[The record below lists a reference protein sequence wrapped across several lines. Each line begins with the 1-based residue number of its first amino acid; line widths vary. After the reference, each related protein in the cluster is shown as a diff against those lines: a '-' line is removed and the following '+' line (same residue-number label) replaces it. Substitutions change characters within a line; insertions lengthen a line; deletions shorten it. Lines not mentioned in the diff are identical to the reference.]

1 NWEIFV
7 HPDDSLT
14 FSIYEGDNGTAIQFR
29 GEHSAQY
36 NYKQKLFAR
45 RDTSLTPPSFH
56 YLKDLTKYINVLNE
70 WYKSRSI
77 FLENYSIH
85 YHLQKNFVH
94 YSKVNLK
101 YEYIYRLYKPFRSI
115 PIEKRKKKIESAH
128 YFDLAKHFEFK
139 QEKKDLFNPFISM
152 YSMLALT

>member
-1 NWEIFV
+1 NFEPEVLASKDIIEGEKIKLSFKINKPEKLTIMVLGSNWEIFV

-94 YSKVNLK
+94 YSKVNL
-101 YEYIYRLYKPFRSI
+101 
-115 PIEKRKKKIESAH
+115 
-128 YFDLAKHFEFK
+128 
-139 QEKKDLFNPFISM
+139 
-152 YSMLALT
+152 